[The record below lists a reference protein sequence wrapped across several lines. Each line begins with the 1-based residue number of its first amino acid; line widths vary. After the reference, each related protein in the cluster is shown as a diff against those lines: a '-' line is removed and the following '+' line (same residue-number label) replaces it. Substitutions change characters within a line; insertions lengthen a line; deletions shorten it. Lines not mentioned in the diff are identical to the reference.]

1 MLQLWLCGITQTPEE
16 VGRKTLKPLRAEL
29 KSLDFT
35 QLIVGSR
42 YPSPAWEVGTFFSVW
57 EVGTLLQSYIDPRVT
72 VEFNLFF
79 LFVLSIIFSTLM

>member
-1 MLQLWLCGITQTPEE
+1 MLQLWLCGITQRPEE
-16 VGRKTLKPLRAEL
+16 VGRKVLKPLRAEL

-42 YPSPAWEVGTFFSVW
+42 YPSPVW

-72 VEFNLFF
+72 VKFNLFF
-79 LFVLSIIFSTLM
+79 CIEHHFFHSHVLDVNLVFSL